1 MNKVLIEEISNL
13 KDKIVKIGIDS
24 STLRS
29 DYSNIQAML
38 NTCFNCINHKLD
50 CLFDLLE
57 VLNENLARKEKD
69 EKSKRLKDEIR
80 HRQDELN
87 YLSNAEIPYRARE
100 ERYNFFHS
108 KDYNR
113 KE

>member
-1 MNKVLIEEISNL
+1 MNKELEKEISNL

-50 CLFDLLE
+50 YLFDRLE
-57 VLNENLARKEKD
+57 YINESLVNKENE
-69 EKSKRLKDEIR
+69 EKIKRLKNEINHMQDEI
-80 HRQDELN
+80 N
-87 YLSNAEIPYRARE
+87 YLSNSTNLKIERE
-100 ERYNFFHS
+100 ERYNHFHS
-108 KDYNR
+108 RDYNR

>member
-1 MNKVLIEEISNL
+1 MNKELIEEIKNL

-50 CLFDLLE
+50 YLFDLLE
-57 VLNENLARKEKD
+57 DLNESLARKEKD
-69 EKSKRLKDEIR
+69 EKSKRLKDEIN
-80 HRQDELN
+80 HRKDELN
-87 YLSNAEIPYRARE
+87 YLNASTNLNRARE

-113 KE
+113 KN

>member
-1 MNKVLIEEISNL
+1 MNKELEKEISNL

-29 DYSNIQAML
+29 DYSSICAML
-38 NTCFNCINHKLD
+38 NECFNRINHKLD
-50 CLFDLLE
+50 YLFDLLE
-57 VLNENLARKEKD
+57 DLNESLAMKEKD

-100 ERYNFFHS
+100 ERYNLFHL
-108 KDYNR
+108 KDHNR